1 MTATTLLRSISTSAR
16 ILLCT
21 EQPAPLYELLA
32 AADDPSLEINLA
44 EIDTADSAAAAI
56 ERLSLRPFDICLV
69 DANWDASTVAD
80 LVNRIRSTQR
90 STQVVRL
97 SDIAEEAAASGDE
110 PVEVVPLL
118 ASPAVVRRLLRSAL
132 QKAKLQC
139 ENRSLKRQLQMRVLS
154 EIVGQSEA
162 SQNLREQI
170 RAAADQDSCVLI
182 QGAAGAGN
190 QQAARVVHL
199 ASSRAMRPFLVLDC
213 HVHST
218 ESLERE
224 LLGQASAASSPDELE
239 EAGRL
244 SSGAGG
250 TLFLKNVETLPLA
263 AQKKLAGIL
272 ARKSFPCPVTG
283 KTRPLDVRVMAST
296 HVDLAVE
303 AQEGRF
309 PVSLYE
315 CLTACCIHVPPL
327 RERLQDIGLLTERV
341 LNHLAVVEGKPV
353 KRLSVEALKTL
364 RTHDWPGNLRE
375 LENVVERSCSLDESP
390 LLTAEMIAPWIA
402 RSIEAGSQDPSGL
415 SLREMERKLIETTF
429 TRCQGNREQT
439 ARLLKIGIRT
449 LSGKLREYGYPPRG
463 GPGSNRRLA
472 KAA

>member
-1 MTATTLLRSISTSAR
+1 MTAITLQRPLSTSAR

-32 AADDPSLEINLA
+32 AADDPSLDINSA
-44 EIDTADSAAAAI
+44 EIDTAGSAATAI
-56 ERLSLRPFDICLV
+56 ERLTLRPFDVCLV
-69 DANWDASTVAD
+69 DATWNASIVAD
-80 LVNRIRSTQR
+80 LVGRIQAAHR

-97 SDIAEEAAASGDE
+97 SDSAEETAGSADE
-110 PVEVVPLL
+110 PIEVVPLL

-132 QKAKLQC
+132 QKAKLQS

-162 SQNLREQI
+162 AQNLRESV
-170 RAAADQDSCVLI
+170 RAAADQDGCVLFH
-182 QGAAGAGN
+182 GEAGAGSEH
-190 QQAARVVHL
+190 AARVVHL
-199 ASSRAMRPFLVLDC
+199 ASGRALRPFLVLDC
-213 HVHST
+213 RVHST

-224 LLGQASAASSPDELE
+224 LLGEASVTASAEEAE

-250 TLFLKNVETLPLA
+250 TLFLKNIEMLPLA
-263 AQKKLAGIL
+263 AQRKLAGIL

-309 PVSLYE
+309 PIGLYE
-315 CLTACCIHVPPL
+315 ALTACCIQVPPL
-327 RERLQDIGLLTERV
+327 RERPQDLGLLTERV

-375 LENVVERSCSLDESP
+375 LENVIERACSLDDSA
-390 LLTAEMIAPWIA
+390 LLTAEMVAPWIA
-402 RSIEAGSQDPSGL
+402 RSIEAAAQEASGL